1 MTNLTRRNFLLGSL
15 GVASALSIAGCGN
28 SSTNHGSNIQE
39 AAKESQKQEKA
50 SKYVVEDTVETDL
63 VRLTLNNAALAI
75 ALNNSLHIGTGF
87 SIDNDYFCPKEYVA
101 EEDSDNPYVAPK
113 GSTLVFYELLLENL
127 DRGYLELDTGS
138 GSEFISVTYSD
149 ATYTGSDFKEKEY
162 GWSVRDVDG
171 EQDWDNG
178 AVTNILLDAGIK
190 ELSRGYVEAPFEPE
204 SLNDPFE
211 ITFQLPKSDDT
222 TESFTFAVNQ

>member
-39 AAKESQKQEKA
+39 AAKEPQKQEKA
-50 SKYVVEDTVETDL
+50 SKYVVGDTVETDL
-63 VRLTLNNAALAI
+63 IRLTLNNAALAI

-87 SIDNDYFCPKEYVA
+87 SIDNDYFCPKEYVV

-149 ATYTGSDFKEKEY
+149 ATSKRKSTA
-162 GWSVRDVDG
+162 
-171 EQDWDNG
+171 G
-178 AVTNILLDAGIK
+178 ALEML
-190 ELSRGYVEAPFEPE
+190 
-204 SLNDPFE
+204 
-211 ITFQLPKSDDT
+211 
-222 TESFTFAVNQ
+222 TESRTGITEQ